1 MKRKTVARV
10 LLLSL
15 CAVLLVVGSVWGT
28 VAFLKSS
35 DSVKNT
41 FTVGKV
47 AITLDEAQVNEYGL
61 RVEGAARV
69 KENTYKLI
77 PGHTYTK
84 DPTVHFAPGSEASW
98 LFVKVE
104 NGLSEIETD
113 TTIAAQIA
121 ANGWAVLEGNNGVYY
136 KKVAANETNAAI
148 DYPVFATFIISGTAN
163 VASYKNAEIN
173 VTAYAIQADGFDTAA
188 AAWAAGSWN

>member
-1 MKRKTVARV
+1 MKRKTVARA

-15 CAVLLVVGSVWGT
+15 CAVLLVMGSVWGT

-84 DPTVHFAPGSEASW
+84 DPTVHFAAGSEASW

-121 ANGWAVLEGNNGVYY
+121 ANGWTSLEGNNGIYY
-136 KKVAANETNAAI
+136 KKVATNETNAAI

>member
-1 MKRKTVARV
+1 MKRITVARA

-15 CAVLLVVGSVWGT
+15 CAVLLVMGSVWGT

-148 DYPVFATFIISGTAN
+148 DYPVFAAFVLAGTAN

>member
-1 MKRKTVARV
+1 MKRITVARA

-121 ANGWAVLEGNNGVYY
+121 ANGWAVLEGNNGIYY

-148 DYPVFATFIISGTAN
+148 DYPVFATFIIAGTAD
-163 VASYKNAEIN
+163 VASYENAEIN

-188 AAWAAGSWN
+188 AAWTAGSWN

>member
-1 MKRKTVARV
+1 MKRITVARA

-15 CAVLLVVGSVWGT
+15 CAVLLVMGSVWGT

-121 ANGWAVLEGNNGVYY
+121 ANGWAVLEGNNGIYY

-148 DYPVFATFIISGTAN
+148 DYPVFATFIIAGTAD
-163 VASYKNAEIN
+163 VASYENAEIN

-188 AAWAAGSWN
+188 AAWTAGSWN

>member
-1 MKRKTVARV
+1 MKRKIVARV

-15 CAVLLVVGSVWGT
+15 CAVLLVMGSVWGT

-84 DPTVHFAPGSEASW
+84 DPTVHFAAGSEASW

-121 ANGWAVLEGNNGVYY
+121 ANGWTALEGNNGIYY
-136 KKVAANETNAAI
+136 KKVATNETNAAI